1 MFDLLYSIFNLYSII
16 IIIVLIL
23 MLLWIILI
31 CIDLIVNKYYGY
43 RRINLS
49 KTYYMANSHATISL
63 NSI

>member
-1 MFDLLYSIFNLYSII
+1 MFEVLYSIFNLYSII
-16 IIIVLIL
+16 IIIVIIA
-23 MLLWIILI
+23 LLVWTILI

-49 KTYYMANSHATISL
+49 KTYYRANHHVTNSL